1 VSYLDPP
8 PQGEVERA
16 AQAFVRDHLRGAG
29 KDRGAAKAAL
39 LAQVN
44 ERHDPRS
51 RAIKKILESN

>member
-16 AQAFVRDHLRGAG
+16 AQAFVRSHLRGAG
-29 KDRGAAKAAL
+29 KDRDAAKAVL
-39 LAQVN
+39 LAQVS

-51 RAIKKILESN
+51 KAIKKILEAS